1 VEEGVVKN
9 REGQV
14 WRELSAHEDGGQRC
28 IGVVVRSY
36 HDDYLDAERHELMIL
51 YSMYELHEG
60 QTQTWN
66 EDELTGDWDA
76 YDGLERV
83 S

>member
-1 VEEGVVKN
+1 MKN

-14 WRELSAHEDGGQRC
+14 WRELAALDEDGQCC

-36 HDDYLDAERHELMIL
+36 HDDFLDAERHELMIL
-51 YSMYELHEG
+51 HSIHELHEG
-60 QTQTWN
+60 RTQTWN
-66 EDELTGDWDA
+66 EDELTGDWDV
-76 YDGLERV
+76 YPGLERL